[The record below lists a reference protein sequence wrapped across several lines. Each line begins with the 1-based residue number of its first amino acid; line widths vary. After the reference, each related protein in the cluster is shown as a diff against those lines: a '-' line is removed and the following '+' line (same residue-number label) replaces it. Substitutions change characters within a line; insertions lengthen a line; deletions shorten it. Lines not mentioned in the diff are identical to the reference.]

1 MNTDYSCLT
10 GVTPLY
16 SSCSELCRHATQSD
30 NGTPVLYQ
38 MVFLWHAQLFSCH
51 KLWFDPCLAN
61 CLDRVQRTTHTRVSD
76 GLEEMSRKEKKC
88 LGRHQSVCDRK
99 KEVNIFLQS
108 LKHLIKTMHTILTSH
123 YISLLVPTSTFLLS
137 CLIMSGVK
145 KTREGRFLET
155 GDVKNNYLH
164 WSVIFPN
171 EAGNASR
178 SRRRCPT
185 GRRGPFLFGLQT
197 HLSIKRA
204 SVRGRAASR
213 HRSRLLSC
221 EEPTQ
226 TNSFRLQRWQCSF
239 WTHLWRPTAGR
250 QGTQQHIP
258 SCFPL
263 SH

>member
-61 CLDRVQRTTHTRVSD
+61 CLDGVQRTTHTCLRRPGGD
-76 GLEEMSRKEKKC
+76 EQKDISRFVTEKK
-88 LGRHQSVCDRK
+88 
-99 KEVNIFLQS
+99 NILQS

-123 YISLLVPTSTFLLS
+123 YISLLVPTSTFVLS

-204 SVRGRAASR
+204 SVRGWAASR